1 LHKTLT
7 ALRELYN
14 TRNVTNWNLPYGELS
29 GSGFGLNDLQFLLL
43 RVARHDPTLEDIDQR
58 FQKAYHPVNCDV
70 EITETVHWATD
81 RFMDL
86 MNKDATTKA
95 EFADWGLKMMKH
107 EKERLQA
114 YTIHMRKV
122 MKDTGRILEVNTG
135 THMMQQMLR
144 QFFEHIC
151 EHHKRVPDSRI
162 GVDEILEVGKE
173 TDFIRRGAV
182 PAENVHHL
190 FDTLVSH
197 GMPMFQC
204 LDMVAQVIERQLKER
219 DHPIPAEFALVTTS
233 KAIPQVDHTVLRA
246 MPLESWSEW
255 LRSIGLSC
263 LGNIL
268 TERVSEAL
276 AAAPAIPST
285 PEVASS
291 AWLNIVGFNRPP
303 NVIST
308 SDAHT
313 RAHVKKKQRGPDGES
328 LASFGSLFT
337 SASEVSQDIQSPTTG
352 KTRAAL
358 GEISQGRANDASTSS
373 KTT

>member
-58 FQKAYHPVNCDV
+58 FQKAYHSANRDV
-70 EITETVHWATD
+70 KITEFVHWATD
-81 RFMDL
+81 CFMDL

-95 EFADWGLKMMKH
+95 EFADWGLEMMKH

-114 YTIHMRKV
+114 YTIHMHKV

-144 QFFEHIC
+144 QFFDHIC
-151 EHHKRVPDSRI
+151 EHHKRIPNSRI

-182 PAENVHHL
+182 PAENVHQL

-219 DHPIPAEFALVTTS
+219 DRDEHNP
-233 KAIPQVDHTVLRA
+233 
-246 MPLESWSEW
+246 
-255 LRSIGLSC
+255 G
-263 LGNIL
+263 
-268 TERVSEAL
+268 
-276 AAAPAIPST
+276 
-285 PEVASS
+285 
-291 AWLNIVGFNRPP
+291 
-303 NVIST
+303 
-308 SDAHT
+308 
-313 RAHVKKKQRGPDGES
+313 
-328 LASFGSLFT
+328 
-337 SASEVSQDIQSPTTG
+337 
-352 KTRAAL
+352 
-358 GEISQGRANDASTSS
+358 
-373 KTT
+373 